1 MLLSNCTNSY
11 VKNKKMISSPD
22 DLQKFV
28 NVYCNQNKQTD
39 KVIKVCG
46 TGWSKDL
53 VISESKS
60 VLSAKLKIADITS
73 HSIVSNEVI
82 THKETNKGIKKTYD
96 LTADSKLEDVSIAG
110 YKILHKKVLKEKNGW
125 RTMVLVEYRVS

>member
-60 VLSAKLKIADITS
+60 VLSAKLKIADITN

-82 THKETNKGIKKTYD
+82 THKETNKGIC
-96 LTADSKLEDVSIAG
+96 TAAETS
-110 YKILHKKVLKEKNGW
+110 
-125 RTMVLVEYRVS
+125 

>member
-1 MLLSNCTNSY
+1 
-11 VKNKKMISSPD
+11 
-22 DLQKFV
+22 
-28 NVYCNQNKQTD
+28 
-39 KVIKVCG
+39 
-46 TGWSKDL
+46 SKDL

-60 VLSAKLKIADITS
+60 VLSAKLKIADITN

-82 THKETNKGIKKTYD
+82 THKETNKGIVKTYN

-125 RTMVLVEYRVS
+125 RTMVLVEYRIS